1 MAKFRIAT
9 GPTPFPDDFAGS
21 DEDIIIIDTLRA
33 SSTVV
38 TALSLGIE
46 TIVPVMDD
54 REAFRLKNASTV
66 ISGETGGS
74 KIDGYDIGNS
84 PVELIKTYRDTPFS
98 TLILKTSNFTP
109 LVLSLPRAVVCSTL
123 NLAAVARYLQGK
135 NALLIAA
142 GGKRGIAE
150 DFGTALALSGLLSD
164 VDLDALAVK
173 TFIKESITARHLCAI
188 GYEQDV
194 EFVARV
200 NVFDIVPVFD
210 GRRIRKAD
218 L

>member
-1 MAKFRIAT
+1 MAKYRIAT
-9 GPTPFPDDFAGS
+9 GPVPLADDPAGN
-21 DEDIIIIDTLRA
+21 DETIILIDTLRA
-33 SSTVV
+33 SSTIV

-46 TIVPVMDD
+46 TIVPVLNDQ
-54 REAFRLKNASTV
+54 EAFHLKNATTV
-66 ISGETGGS
+66 LSGEAGGI
-74 KIDGYDIGNS
+74 KIKGYDIGNS
-84 PVELIKTYRDTPFS
+84 PVELIKTYRESPFS
-98 TLILKTSNFTP
+98 TLVLKTSNFTP

-123 NLAAVARYLQGK
+123 NLGAIARHLNGK

-150 DFGTALALSGLLSD
+150 DFGTALALCGLLSG

-173 TFIKESITARHLCAI
+173 TFVKESITARHLCAI

-210 GRRIRKAD
+210 GRRIKKAD